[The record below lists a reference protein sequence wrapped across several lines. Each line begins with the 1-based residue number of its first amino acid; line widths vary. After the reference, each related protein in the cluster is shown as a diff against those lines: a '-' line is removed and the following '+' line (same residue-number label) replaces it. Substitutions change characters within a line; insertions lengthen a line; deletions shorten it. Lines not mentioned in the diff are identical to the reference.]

1 MQQRSSTQLDSMPSS
16 MHPLLWS
23 RPHATRYED
32 ATVSR
37 NSASESAR
45 YASRKISLSLVLNLV
60 SIRFFGAHPEY
71 PMSMINP
78 YFPFECSLGWCNDL
92 MYNEP
97 YKTLHETIWGGD
109 DPEPIRCAIREG
121 FDVNE
126 RASWFFFFAIL
137 RGRQEIVR
145 TMLEAGVD
153 RDAVA
158 QLNIERISPMTVAC
172 ACIEDKQL
180 RHKMVQFLLEYG
192 ISLEFDPSRH
202 TESCV
207 HAALDY
213 ADCELLELLARS
225 GADLN
230 CLDRVSQI
238 HRVNGESDG
247 GNTPLHRV
255 VLGIVAY
262 LTRPWNADVSAKFT
276 SV

>member
-1 MQQRSSTQLDSMPSS
+1 MR
-16 MHPLLWS
+16 
-23 RPHATRYED
+23 R
-32 ATVSR
+32 
-37 NSASESAR
+37 
-45 YASRKISLSLVLNLV
+45 
-60 SIRFFGAHPEY
+60 
-71 PMSMINP
+71 
-78 YFPFECSLGWCNDL
+78 
-92 MYNEP
+92 
-97 YKTLHETIWGGD
+97 
-109 DPEPIRCAIREG
+109 AIREG

-126 RASWFFFFAIL
+126 RASWFFFFAIQH
-137 RGRQEIVR
+137 GRQEIVR

-158 QLNIERISPMTVAC
+158 PLNIERISPMTVAC

-225 GADLN
+225 GADFN
-230 CLDRVSQI
+230 CLDRVPRLRI
-238 HRVNGESDG
+238 LRVNGEYG

-262 LTRPWNADVSAKFT
+262 LLRPWNADVSAKFT